1 MRLSPGK
8 PHPPIST
15 CYTAHRKTS
24 LTQIPFNCLHT
35 PCIQHRTDRPPLPKV
50 VTPVVAAVEQTLPAI
65 ACMVGAVAF
74 LTASDSLIKSLTD
87 VYPVG
92 QLLFVRSI
100 FVWPWI
106 FIFAYRRG
114 GLSALRINSVKG
126 HGLRGLLVIASTFLF
141 VTGLYYLPLA
151 TAIAAIFMGP
161 LFITAMAPFV
171 LGERVGWRRWLAV
184 SIGFFGVLVMV
195 RPGTD
200 AFQWAIMF
208 PIAGAMCG
216 GLRDLIT
223 RRISQGES
231 TLAMLGV
238 TTIVIM
244 LAGVAT
250 IPFGWSELRTTDIA
264 KFALSGTLV
273 TAGHYLMIDAFRRG
287 EAGLVAPFK
296 YTSLLWAILI
306 GYIAFGEL
314 PDRWT
319 LMGATVIISAGLYVF
334 YRETQLRRTAI
345 KPAR

>member
-1 MRLSPGK
+1 
-8 PHPPIST
+8 
-15 CYTAHRKTS
+15 
-24 LTQIPFNCLHT
+24 
-35 PCIQHRTDRPPLPKV
+35 LPKV
-50 VTPVVAAVEQTLPAI
+50 VTPVVAAAEQALPAI

-74 LTASDSLIKSLTD
+74 LTASDALIKSLTN

-92 QLLFVRSI
+92 QLLFIRSI

-106 FIFAYRRG
+106 LIFAYRQG
-114 GLSALRINSVKG
+114 GLTALRINSTKG
-126 HGLRGLLVIASTFLF
+126 HGVRGLLVIASTFLF
-141 VTGLYYLPLA
+141 VTGLSYLPLA
-151 TAIAAIFMGP
+151 NAIAAIFMGP
-161 LFITAMAPFV
+161 LFITAMAPVV

-184 SIGFFGVLVMV
+184 SIGFLGVLLMV

-223 RRISQGES
+223 RRISQKES

-244 LAGVAT
+244 IAGIIT
-250 IPFGWSELRTTDIA
+250 IPFGWSEFRANDIA

-273 TAGHYLMIDAFRRG
+273 SAGHYLMIDAFRRG

-296 YTSLLWAILI
+296 YTALLWAILI
-306 GYIAFGEL
+306 GFVAFGEL
-314 PDRWT
+314 PDHWT
-319 LMGATVIISAGLYVF
+319 LTGAAVIISAGLYVF
-334 YRETQLRRTAI
+334 YRETQLRKATI